1 MNLDS
6 WSWRRGQQDSCY
18 PQEAQRIRT
27 SHQRL
32 KNMKSTPRHHLL
44 AKEKEN
50 TQLAE
55 MDSGVLLHRDG
66 APTSGRRNEEELAFR
81 GGGCRQQV
89 WAPRL
94 LLLLHSSIK
103 HSYRVK
109 EPISA
114 WQEQALKG
122 YVEPYASSPAWHN
135 HAATRQS
142 AQTAPRLINSGPF
155 KKRALLTFMAVLHIT
170 SRI

>member
-1 MNLDS
+1 MNPSLNPSLGRTSLLGRQQEMNLDS

-89 WAPRL
+89 
-94 LLLLHSSIK
+94 
-103 HSYRVK
+103 
-109 EPISA
+109 
-114 WQEQALKG
+114 
-122 YVEPYASSPAWHN
+122 
-135 HAATRQS
+135 
-142 AQTAPRLINSGPF
+142 
-155 KKRALLTFMAVLHIT
+155 
-170 SRI
+170 